1 MKKITKN
8 LPFRSIFAPIVFE
21 ACLIIPV
28 LLALLGFVTVTE
40 AIKLRTVLIQ
50 NSLLFLLGAIG
61 LFSLSIYSFLR
72 GNKACTLAGVR
83 QYKKAIIAS
92 IVVIILFEGFLLFV
106 IPQIESIT
114 YGNDL
119 VFQDDFNPVLFTIGI
134 SLVIALGGL
143 IALPVWFLV
152 KSKFQKRK

>member
-1 MKKITKN
+1 MNEKTKN

-28 LLALLGFVTVTE
+28 LLTLLGFVSVTE

-50 NSLLFLLGAIG
+50 NSLLFLLGAIV
-61 LFSLSIYSFLR
+61 LFSFSLYGFLK
-72 GNKACTLAGVR
+72 GNKACDLKGVR

-119 VFQDDFNPVLFTIGI
+119 VFQDDFNPLFFTIGV
-134 SLVIALGGL
+134 SLVIGL
-143 IALPVWFLV
+143 AGVIVLSIWFLI
-152 KSKFQKRK
+152 KNRLQKRK